1 MEKQSCVSVSRDFL
15 DVFALAS
22 KTNKTYFSII
32 VRAPSQG
39 QKDKEYNKHID
50 FEFLQKS
57 CRESFVS
64 NKV

>member
-1 MEKQSCVSVSRDFL
+1 VTFL

-22 KTNKTYFSII
+22 KTNKLYFSIR
-32 VRAPSQG
+32 VHAPSQG
-39 QKDKEYNKHID
+39 QKDMEYNKHID
-50 FEFLQKS
+50 FEFLQKKS